1 MSEYS
6 VNIPKG
12 SVQRAGRVEYALYFA
27 LIFAAALPIAALIWV
42 FRTVMGHEDRR
53 APWARAKAEARA
65 ITPMIFRA

>member
-12 SVQRAGRVEYALYFA
+12 SVQRAGRIEYALYFA
-27 LIFAAALPIAALIWV
+27 LIFAVALPIAALVWV
-42 FRTVMGHEDRR
+42 LRTVTGHPDRR
-53 APWARAKAEARA
+53 GPWARAQAEARA